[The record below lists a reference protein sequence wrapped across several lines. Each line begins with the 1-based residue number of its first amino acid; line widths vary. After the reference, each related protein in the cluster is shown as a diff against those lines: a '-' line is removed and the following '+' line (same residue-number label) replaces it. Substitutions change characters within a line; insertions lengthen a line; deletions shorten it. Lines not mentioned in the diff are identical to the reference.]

1 MIEYKKCEILLNG
14 DTGVYSKVD
23 PYEFAHYF
31 KGCLVGYPNHPYEI
45 REENKVLIDMI
56 EYLCY
61 NEEEDID
68 VLIEYDY
75 TVITIKDH
83 LDGLVHKYYV
93 IRDGSYHARCE
104 LVMKTKDGIVTI
116 TEQSK
121 VKYHVKYL

>member
-31 KGCLVGYPNHPYEI
+31 KGCLVGYPEHPFEI
-45 REENKVLIDMI
+45 RDDDKALIEMV
-56 EYLCY
+56 EYICH
-61 NEEEDID
+61 NDKEDID

-83 LDGLVHKYYV
+83 LDGLVDKYYV

-116 TEQSK
+116 TEQSR